1 MMKPLQRIWSYGLRR
16 ITDRL
21 SGLVSFANATS
32 ILNDMLHR
40 EEDTLFAPRTIADT
54 LGQDG
59 EDKEQNDISYT
70 SRVFEE
76 TPWLDKEGKVIPSCE
91 IPTSIISPEY
101 SEQGRKLI
109 ENIRDEVIASYNSH
123 RISEEQI
130 KDKKLIDLIHCCPSD
145 SVFVMIDSIIIPFQK
160 EHRDVNGVS
169 GTRRDKKS
177 TSIANAYI
185 LTIEGTYCFTAGT
198 EREVTQR
205 VLAYLVRNNMLS
217 NRELVFLVDGAKGI
231 KSLVKEYFGFR
242 PYSYFLDWYH
252 LRKKCYELFSMA
264 LYGGK
269 ANKERN
275 ATIRYE
281 FFKRLWAG
289 NVDDA
294 LSYLERLDKTYI
306 KSPSF
311 FEAIKEYIG
320 ESKREHIYSYALRK
334 ELGLINSS
342 NRCEKLN
349 DVIVGERC
357 KDNSISWS
365 LEGSLHMAQ
374 IKIIFHNQEDVDG
387 KWFLDHEAKYQP
399 VPLSSEMLKH
409 MYAA

>member
-275 ATIRYE
+275 AAIRYE

>member
-1 MMKPLQRIWSYGLRR
+1 MKPLQRIWSSGLRR
-16 ITDRL
+16 MTDKI
-21 SGLVSFANATS
+21 SGLVSFANTTS

-40 EEDTLFAPRTIADT
+40 DDDKMFASRTIADT
-54 LGQDG
+54 VGQDG
-59 EDKEQNDISYT
+59 EDKEQNDIHFT
-70 SRVFEE
+70 SRIFEE
-76 TPWLDKEGKVIPSCE
+76 TAWLDKEGKVIPSME
-91 IPTSIISPEY
+91 IPPSITSPEY

-109 ENIRDEVIASYNSH
+109 ENLRDEVIASYNS
-123 RISEEQI
+123 RRVSEEQI
-130 KDKKLIDLIHCCPSD
+130 KDKKLIDLIHCCPAD
-145 SVFVMIDSIIIPFQK
+145 SVFVMIDSIVIPFQK
-160 EHRDVNGVS
+160 EHRDVNGVT
-169 GTRRDKKS
+169 GTKRDKKS

-205 VLAYLVRNNMLS
+205 VLAYLVSNNMLA

-269 ANKERN
+269 TNKERN
-275 ATIRYE
+275 TTIRYE

-294 LSYLERLDKTYI
+294 LSYLDGLDKSYI
-306 KSPSF
+306 KSPTF
-311 FEAIKEYIG
+311 FNAIKEYIG

-334 ELGLINSS
+334 ELGLVNSS

-365 LEGSLHMAQ
+365 DEGSLHIAQ
-374 IKIIFHNQEDVDG
+374 IKIIFHNQEDTDG
-387 KWFLDHEAKYQP
+387 KWFLDHEAKYHP
-399 VPLSSEMLKH
+399 VPLSSEMMKH

>member
-1 MMKPLQRIWSYGLRR
+1 MKPLQRIWSYGLRR

-275 ATIRYE
+275 AAIRYE

>member
-1 MMKPLQRIWSYGLRR
+1 MKPLQRIWSYGLRR

-40 EEDTLFAPRTIADT
+40 EEDTSFAPRTIADT

-275 ATIRYE
+275 AAIRYE